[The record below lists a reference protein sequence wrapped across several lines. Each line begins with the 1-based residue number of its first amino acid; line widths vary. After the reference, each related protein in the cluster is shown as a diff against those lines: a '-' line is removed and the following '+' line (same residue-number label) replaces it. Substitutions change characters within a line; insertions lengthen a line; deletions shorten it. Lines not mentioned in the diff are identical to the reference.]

1 MSTRANATLIG
12 AFVVGALTLAVLAVI
27 TFGGK
32 DFLQKKGQIIMYF
45 SGSVNGLNT
54 GAPVNVHG
62 VQIGTV
68 RKIEIKLNPKTGNII
83 VPVIAD
89 LKPDAIE
96 QASRLRLIP
105 DDKAPLK
112 TMVEK
117 LGLRAQL
124 QLQSVLTSQLYIE
137 LSYHPDTEIHYYGNG
152 SIPEIPTIP
161 MTLDQ
166 LNKALDK
173 VSMEDIAVDITSSL
187 KALNKLLNSPDIM
200 DTITT
205 ARDSFRQ
212 VGSLSRQLQEKLNT
226 TSDQID
232 RTLVD
237 IRSLTAEMKKTFKT
251 TNRLIAGDSPKILK
265 LNTALTNISNAA
277 DEISKA
283 ARTVSGLPD
292 SPEMY
297 RLNQALDEISAAARS
312 VRELA
317 DTLERQ
323 PNAILTGKKTGK

>member
-12 AFVVGALTLAVLAVI
+12 AFVVGALTLAVLAII

-32 DFLQKKGQIIMYF
+32 DFLAKKGQIIMYF

-62 VQIGTV
+62 VEIGTV
-68 RKIEIKLNPKTGNII
+68 RKIDINLNPNTGTIM

-96 QASRLRLIP
+96 QARQLRLIP
-105 DDKAPLK
+105 NDKEPLK

-137 LSYHPDTEIHYYGNG
+137 LDYHPDTEIHYYGDG
-152 SIPEIPTIP
+152 SILEVPTIP

-173 VSMEDIAVDITSSL
+173 ISLQEIAEDFTSSL
-187 KALNKLLNSPDIM
+187 KALKKLLNSPEVM

-205 ARDSFRQ
+205 IRTSFKQ
-212 VGSLSRQLQEKLNT
+212 VDSLSRQLQDKLNT
-226 TSDQID
+226 TSGQID
-232 RTLVD
+232 KTLTD
-237 IRSLTAEMKKTFKT
+237 IQGLTLEMKQTFKT
-251 TNRLIAGDSPKILK
+251 ANQLIAEDSP
-265 LNTALTNISNAA
+265 N
-277 DEISKA
+277 
-283 ARTVSGLPD
+283 
-292 SPEMY
+292 
-297 RLNQALDEISAAARS
+297 
-312 VRELA
+312 
-317 DTLERQ
+317 
-323 PNAILTGKKTGK
+323 

>member
-1 MSTRANATLIG
+1 MTTRASATLIG
-12 AFVVGALTLAVLAVI
+12 SFVVGALTLAVLAII

-32 DFLQKKGQIIMYF
+32 DFLAKKGQIIMYY

-68 RKIEIKLNPKTGNII
+68 REIDIKLNPKTGQII

-96 QASRLRLIP
+96 EAKKLRIIP
-105 DDKAPLK
+105 DDKEPLK

-137 LSYHPDTEIHYYGNG
+137 LDYHPNTEIHYYGDG
-152 SIPEIPTIP
+152 SILEVPTIP

-166 LNKALDK
+166 FNKALDK
-173 VSMEDIAVDITSSL
+173 ISLEDVADDVTSSL
-187 KALNKLLNSPDIM
+187 KALNKLLNSPEIM

-205 ARDSFRQ
+205 VKSSFKQ
-212 VGSLSRQLQEKLNT
+212 VDSLSRQLQKKLDT
-226 TSDQID
+226 TTGQID
-232 RTLVD
+232 KTLID
-237 IRSLTAEMKKTFKT
+237 IQSLAAEMKQTFNT
-251 TNRLIAGDSPKILK
+251 TNRLIAEDSPHLSK
-265 LNTALTNISNAA
+265 LSTALTDISNAA

-283 ARTVSGLPD
+283 ARTISSLQD

-297 RLNQALDEISAAARS
+297 RLNQALDEITSAARS

>member
-12 AFVVGALTLAVLAVI
+12 AFVTGALTLAVLAII

-32 DFLQKKGQIIMYF
+32 DLLQKKGQIIMYF

-62 VQIGTV
+62 VEIGTV
-68 RKIEIKLNPKTGNII
+68 REINIKFNPKTGDIK

-96 QASRLRLIP
+96 QAKRLRLIP
-105 DDKAPLK
+105 NDKEPLK
-112 TMVEK
+112 TLVEK

-137 LSYHPDTEIHYYGNG
+137 LDYHPNTPVHYYGNG
-152 SIPEIPTIP
+152 SILEIPTIP

-173 VSMEDIAVDITSSL
+173 ISLEDMADDLTSSL
-187 KALNKLLNSPDIM
+187 KALKKLLNSPEIM

-205 ARDSFRQ
+205 VKTSFKQ
-212 VGSLSRQLQEKLNT
+212 VGDLSRQLKETLNT
-226 TSDQID
+226 TSGKID
-232 RTLVD
+232 RTLDD
-237 IRSLTAEMKKTFKT
+237 IQSLTAEMKQTFKA
-251 TNRLIAGDSPKILK
+251 TNRLIAEDSPQITK
-265 LNTALTNISNAA
+265 LNTALINISNAA

-283 ARTVSGLPD
+283 ARTVSSLQD
-292 SPEMY
+292 SPEIY
-297 RLNQALDEISAAARS
+297 RLNQALDEITSAARS
-312 VRELA
+312 LRELA

-323 PNAILTGKKTGK
+323 PNAILTGKKIDK

>member
-12 AFVVGALTLAVLAVI
+12 AFVIGALTLAVLAII

-32 DFLQKKGQIIMYF
+32 DFLQEKGQIIMYF

-68 RKIEIKLNPKTGNII
+68 RKIDISFNPNTGDIK

-89 LKPDAIE
+89 LKPESIE
-96 QASRLRLIP
+96 EAKKLRIIP
-105 DDKAPLK
+105 DDKEPLK
-112 TMVEK
+112 TLVEK

-137 LSYHPDTEIHYYGNG
+137 LDYHPNTEVHYYGDG
-152 SIPEIPTIP
+152 SILEVPTIP

-166 LNKALDK
+166 LNKALENI
-173 VSMEDIAVDITSSL
+173 SPEDIARDFTSTL
-187 KALNKLLNSPDIM
+187 KALKKLLNSPEIM

-205 ARDSFRQ
+205 ARSSFKE
-212 VGSLSRQLQEKLNT
+212 VGDLSGELKEKLKT
-226 TSDQID
+226 TSSKID
-232 RTLVD
+232 RTLDD
-237 IRSLTAEMKKTFKT
+237 IQDLTAEMKQTFRT
-251 TNRLIAGDSPKILK
+251 TNRLIAEDSPQISK
-265 LNTALTNISNAA
+265 LNTALTNISDAA
-277 DEISKA
+277 EEITRA
-283 ARTVSGLPD
+283 ARTIGGLQD

-297 RLNQALDEISAAARS
+297 RLNQALDEIAAAARS

-323 PNAILTGKKTGK
+323 PNAILTGKKTGN

>member
-12 AFVVGALTLAVLAVI
+12 AFVIGALTLAVLAII

-32 DFLQKKGQIIMYF
+32 DFLKKKGQIIMYF

-54 GAPVNVHG
+54 GAPVNVRG

-68 RKIEIKLNPKTGNII
+68 RKIDIVFNPKTGEIR

-89 LKPDAIE
+89 LKPESIE
-96 QASRLRLIP
+96 EARKLRLIP
-105 DDKAPLK
+105 NDKDPIK
-112 TMVEK
+112 TLVEK

-137 LSYHPDTEIHYYGNG
+137 LDYHPDTEIHYYGDG
-152 SIPEIPTIP
+152 SMLEVPTVP
-161 MTLDQ
+161 MTLDK

-173 VSMEDIAVDITSSL
+173 VSLEEIAEDFTSSL
-187 KALNKLLNSPDIM
+187 KALKKLLNSPKVM

-205 ARDSFRQ
+205 VNSSFKEMDN
-212 VGSLSRQLQEKLNT
+212 LSRELRQQLDT
-226 TSDQID
+226 TGSQID
-232 RTLVD
+232 RTLAD
-237 IRSLTAEMKKTFKT
+237 IQSLTEEMKQTFKS
-251 TNRLIAGDSPKILK
+251 TNRLIAADSPQVMK
-265 LNTALTNISNAA
+265 LDSALTNISNAA
-277 DEISKA
+277 DEITRA
-283 ARTVSGLPD
+283 ARTISGLQD

-297 RLNQALDEISAAARS
+297 RLNQALDEITTAARS

-317 DTLERQ
+317 DTLERE
-323 PNAILTGKKTGK
+323 PNAILTGKKTGN